1 LHRDCAQGA
10 LVLLTCGLLQR
21 AWDFVGLAVALDW
34 GLAIW
39 GQFGHHLHPNVLV
52 HTSESVRPFIRA
64 WGP

>member
-1 LHRDCAQGA
+1 
-10 LVLLTCGLLQR
+10 LLQR